1 MKYVSLVMVAALIR
15 IFLMPLSAHSD
26 LFSISVFPPLL
37 FKEGVVDIFSYVRA
51 NINQANFQ
59 YYPPLTYFTLAA
71 FHSTYPI
78 FSDSFIDWMHQIRI
92 LEAEGIEGQAD
103 YYITNAPNPHIFRD
117 LFLAKFP
124 YLVFDIGAVIVLI
137 KFQKLNLV
145 SKYAI
150 IIWLL
155 NPILLY
161 GVYIFGQLEAI
172 PNFFILLGFLLLLKN
187 PYLAVFFLGI
197 AAAYKNYAFIFT
209 LPVILIYGDSLKK
222 KLILLAI
229 SALPSLVFIIPTA
242 LNNTSE
248 AIFTLTPKSFLHY
261 KRELAGWA
269 FYSQIL
275 RYSLTLVAYS
285 FILLLAKSLRLKN
298 KFALSVGL
306 CLCAMLLLITLAP
319 RTHFHYLLWFTPL
332 LFLWFKRTKTIIM
345 VILVQTLSFASYKIL
360 ASHLQLGL
368 FAPIN
373 PQYFA
378 SLPTFNA
385 IIDQVIPYRI
395 VSTIGFFIFT
405 FTNLF
410 IVMAILKYLIFESE
424 TELKK

>member
-1 MKYVSLVMVAALIR
+1 MKYVSLIIVALLIR
-15 IFLMPLSAHSD
+15 IFLMPVSVHSD

-71 FHSTYPI
+71 FHFTYPI

-92 LEAEGIEGQAD
+92 LEAEGIEGQAY
-103 YYITNAPNPHIFRD
+103 YYITNAPNPYIFRD
-117 LFLAKFP
+117 IFLAKFP
-124 YLVFDIGAVIVLI
+124 YLVFDIGAVFVLI
-137 KFQKLNLV
+137 KFLKKNLV

-172 PNFFILLGFLLLLKN
+172 PIFFILLGFLLLLKN
-187 PYLAVFFLGI
+187 PYSAVFFLGI

-229 SALPSLVFIIPTA
+229 SALPSLVFIVPTV
-242 LNNTSE
+242 LNNINE
-248 AIFTLTPKSFLHY
+248 AIFALTPKSFFYY

-269 FYSQIL
+269 LYSQIL
-275 RYSLTLVAYS
+275 RYSATLVAYS
-285 FILLLAKSLRLKN
+285 FTLFLAKSLRLKN

-332 LFLWFKRTKTIIM
+332 LFLWFKRVKTIII

-360 ASHLQLGL
+360 APHLQLGL
-368 FAPIN
+368 LAPLD
-373 PQYFA
+373 PAYFA
-378 SLPTFNA
+378 SLSTFNA
-385 IIDQVIPYRI
+385 IIEQYIPYRI
-395 VSTIGFFIFT
+395 ISTTGFLTFT
-405 FTNLF
+405 FTNFLIVIF
-410 IVMAILKYLIFESE
+410 IFKYLIFESKTKLNE
-424 TELKK
+424 